1 MDLKTTLDY
10 VTFCCRQNIQFI
22 SLNSAILTSKFIEM
36 FEQKIQNKQLT
47 HGKIKLQDIP
57 TDFYTEPNIEYFDI

>member
-1 MDLKTTLDY
+1 
-10 VTFCCRQNIQFI
+10 
-22 SLNSAILTSKFIEM
+22 M